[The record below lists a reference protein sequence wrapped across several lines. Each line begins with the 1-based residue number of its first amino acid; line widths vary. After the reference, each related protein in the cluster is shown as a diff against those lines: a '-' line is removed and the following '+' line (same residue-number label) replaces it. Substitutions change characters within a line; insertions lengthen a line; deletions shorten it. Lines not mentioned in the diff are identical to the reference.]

1 MSKAEELERK
11 YALLFPHLNERQQHL
26 IAAFDGQRLGR
37 GGITIVSRVTGFSRP
52 TIYRAIE
59 SLSQRPLPVERVR
72 HSGAGRKTLVHHD
85 PQLVQALEALV
96 DPDTRGDPMSPLRWT
111 CKSTRVL
118 ARLLTAQGHPVSYMT
133 VAQLLHDLH
142 YSLQGN
148 AKTKEGKQH
157 PDRDAQFRYI
167 QRQGESFLSR
177 GWPVISVDTKKK
189 ELIGNHEKSGQ
200 EWQPEGQPIEVDVHD
215 FPDPDI
221 PKAVPR
227 GVYDQQRNEGWVT
240 VGCSHDTSSFA
251 VESIRRWWREMGHPL
266 YPEAEEVLVCA
277 DSGGSNGYRLR
288 LWKVELQHWANEA
301 GLDVTVCHYP
311 PGTSKWNKIEH
322 RLFSEITKNWR
333 GRPLESYQV
342 VVNLIGAATTE
353 TGLRVRADFDREF
366 YPTSAVYLRVAGA
379 NNSIVRDA
387 RVFLAS
393 PWSRRRLIMG
403 PYSMDLR
410 ERVAAAIDE
419 GEGSERQIAK
429 RFRVSVSF
437 VTRLLQRRRDAG
449 TLAPKPHGGGPRP
462 VLGFPEQVRLAMLI
476 AEHPDATLNQLK
488 EWGGFACTLTT
499 LWRTLRRFRLTY
511 KKKTL
516 HAGERDTPE
525 VQAKRRRYRAKVRR
539 IEAKRL
545 VFVDETGVNT
555 AMTPTHA
562 WARRGERAEGS
573 VPSAWGSTTVIAAL
587 GLDGVRAPLIFPGAT
602 DTQAFQTYVDQV
614 LVPELRPGDV
624 VVFDNLKPHL
634 SRHVAESI
642 ERAGATVLPLPP
654 YSSDYDPI
662 EELWSKFKG
671 QLRRIAARTK
681 DGLYKAVGE
690 TLDSVTIQDILGWF
704 NHSGLY
710 ATHG

>member
-1 MSKAEELERK
+1 MGTDNVEFAALCAPRPMILVGATGDWTAKTMTRAFPAIRGVYSLIGSTDRVEAAVFDFPHNYNQTSRNAVYAFMGRWLLGIDDPSSTREGQQQTEKPEDLWTFDPAIRRAESQDARTARDRSGQAAWGPQKINRYKRGRRRYDTRMSKAEELERK

-189 ELIGNHEKSGQ
+189 ELIGNYEKSGQ

-342 VVNLIGAATTE
+342 VVNLIGATTTE

-366 YPTSAVYLRVAGA
+366 YPT
-379 NNSIVRDA
+379 
-387 RVFLAS
+387 
-393 PWSRRRLIMG
+393 
-403 PYSMDLR
+403 
-410 ERVAAAIDE
+410 
-419 GEGSERQIAK
+419 
-429 RFRVSVSF
+429 
-437 VTRLLQRRRDAG
+437 
-449 TLAPKPHGGGPRP
+449 
-462 VLGFPEQVRLAMLI
+462 
-476 AEHPDATLNQLK
+476 
-488 EWGGFACTLTT
+488 
-499 LWRTLRRFRLTY
+499 
-511 KKKTL
+511 
-516 HAGERDTPE
+516 
-525 VQAKRRRYRAKVRR
+525 KV
-539 IEAKRL
+539 K
-545 VFVDETGVNT
+545 V
-555 AMTPTHA
+555 
-562 WARRGERAEGS
+562 
-573 VPSAWGSTTVIAAL
+573 
-587 GLDGVRAPLIFPGAT
+587 T
-602 DTQAFQTYVDQV
+602 DT
-614 LVPELRPGDV
+614 EL
-624 VVFDNLKPHL
+624 
-634 SRHVAESI
+634 
-642 ERAGATVLPLPP
+642 ATVDLHPHH
-654 YSSDYDPI
+654 
-662 EELWSKFKG
+662 FH
-671 QLRRIAARTK
+671 
-681 DGLYKAVGE
+681 GE
-690 TLDSVTIQDILGWF
+690 WNYTIKHY
-704 NHSGLY
+704 N
-710 ATHG
+710 